1 MLITAALIKSQHKAF
16 FPEKFNPRGLA
27 GEVSLT
33 VGEPVSG

>member
-1 MLITAALIKSQHKAF
+1 MLITAALIKSKHKAF

-27 GEVSLT
+27 GEVIQT